1 MPALCR
7 LESRSLPFKP
17 PLELS
22 AGHGVNICVYLAGG
36 KICASGMGL
45 GDPTQRKGL
54 IPELAEV
61 GAVGQIEVDAA
72 AAA

>member
-22 AGHGVNICVYLAGG
+22 AGHGVNICVYLAGEQDLRIREG
-36 KICASGMGL
+36 FS
-45 GDPTQRKGL
+45 
-54 IPELAEV
+54 EV
-61 GAVGQIEVDAA
+61 TRPNERV
-72 AAA
+72 